1 VPRLTEAT
9 RRSTANL
16 RAARKNLKSAISRAK
31 SKWIEDDVCSKVN
44 NKENIRQ
51 GTTKNYWDS
60 IKLLKRGMNKTTSN
74 KAK

>member
-1 VPRLTEAT
+1 M
-9 RRSTANL
+9 
-16 RAARKNLKSAISRAK
+16 
-31 SKWIEDDVCSKVN
+31 IEDVCSKVN

-51 GTTKNYWDS
+51 GTKNYWDS

>member
-1 VPRLTEAT
+1 VPRLTEAK

-51 GTTKNYWDS
+51 VTKNYWDS